1 MKWIWLQKLSV
12 CEITPAMAM
21 MTMTMMVMMMI
32 LFLCGRAA
40 AAGKRLRH
48 LGINLK
54 PEFCRMTI
62 MMMVMIMMVMVRKAM
77 IEVVHEGKI

>member
-1 MKWIWLQKLSV
+1 MKWIWLQKLKLSV
-12 CEITPAMAM
+12 GEITPAMAM
-21 MTMTMMVMMMI
+21 MTMTMMVTMMI

-62 MMMVMIMMVMVRKAM
+62 MMMVMVRKAM

>member
-1 MKWIWLQKLSV
+1 MKWIWLQKLKLSV
-12 CEITPAMAM
+12 GEITPAMAM
-21 MTMTMMVMMMI
+21 MTMTMMVTMMI

-62 MMMVMIMMVMVRKAM
+62 MMMVMIMMVMMMMVM
-77 IEVVHEGKI
+77 VTFSDI